1 MRLWKVVFNIWGY
14 ENWFFKN
21 NAWET
26 YNHVAYVCAQDTGSS
41 NGTFINNIRLSKCG
55 EQSKL
60 TEIYSEDTLRFGS
73 DVVDKA
79 KNVTQKCVVVA
90 LRLWYPDGLEY
101 DSRPTSSRLYRKKI
115 NKSLFIVLPRVYRKG
130 ALNNKSSLTHFDF
143 QTANWPLLSAYKN
156 WLSKTKAKSIRQ

>member
-1 MRLWKVVFNIWGY
+1 MVFVNTDVGSVWNIMDKNSYYIYRLYALLGFSERQQRIMLIANIW
-14 ENWFFKN
+14 
-21 NAWET
+21 T
-26 YNHVAYVCAQDTGSS
+26 QDTGSS

-143 QTANWPLLSAYKN
+143 QTAN
-156 WLSKTKAKSIRQ
+156 